1 MSISKAEYVASYPK
15 VTSCP
20 VSDMAEFAFVGR
32 SNVGKSSL
40 INMLTNKKSLA
51 KVSNTP
57 GKTQMINYFIIDNK
71 WHLVDLPGYGYA
83 RVDKAKKSSFN
94 KMLLDY
100 LLKRETL
107 ACTFILIDVRL
118 PLQKI
123 DRDFLSWMGEQE
135 RPFVI
140 VFTKAD
146 KLTKEQVVRNMKEIN
161 KELLKDWLELP
172 AQFLTSAVS
181 RQGKEEILQYIE
193 GIVKL
198 TNV

>member
-20 VSDMAEFAFVGR
+20 VSQLVEFAFVGR

-40 INMLTNKKSLA
+40 INMLTSKKSLA

-83 RVDKAKKSSFN
+83 RVNKAKKLSFN

-100 LLKRETL
+100 ILKRDRL

-123 DRDFLSWMGEQE
+123 DRDFLSWMGEHE

-146 KLTKEQVVRNMKEIN
+146 KLTKDQVVRNIQDIN
-161 KELLKDWLELP
+161 KELLKDWIELP
-172 AQFLTSAVS
+172 EQFLTSAVS

-193 GIVKL
+193 GIVKS
-198 TNV
+198 TNF

>member
-20 VSDMAEFAFVGR
+20 VSEMAEFAFVGR

-57 GKTQMINYFIIDNK
+57 GKTQMINYFVIDNK

-100 LLKRETL
+100 LLKRDRL
-107 ACTFILIDVRL
+107 VCTFILIDVRL

-123 DRDFLSWMGEQE
+123 DRDFLTWMGEHE

-146 KLTKEQVVRNMKEIN
+146 KLTKLQVTRQIQEIN
-161 KELLKDWLELP
+161 AELLKDWAELP
-172 AQFLTSAVS
+172 VQFLTSAVS

-193 GIVKL
+193 GIVKSS
-198 TNV
+198 NF

>member
-20 VSDMAEFAFVGR
+20 VSEMAEFAFVGR

-57 GKTQMINYFIIDNK
+57 GKTQMINYFVIDNK

-100 LLKRETL
+100 LLKRDRL
-107 ACTFILIDVRL
+107 VCTFILIDVRL

-123 DRDFLSWMGEQE
+123 DRDFLTWMGEHE

-146 KLTKEQVVRNMKEIN
+146 KLTKLQVTRQIQEIN
-161 KELLKDWLELP
+161 AELLKDWAELP
-172 AQFLTSAVS
+172 EQFLTSAVS

-193 GIVKL
+193 GIVKSS
-198 TNV
+198 NF